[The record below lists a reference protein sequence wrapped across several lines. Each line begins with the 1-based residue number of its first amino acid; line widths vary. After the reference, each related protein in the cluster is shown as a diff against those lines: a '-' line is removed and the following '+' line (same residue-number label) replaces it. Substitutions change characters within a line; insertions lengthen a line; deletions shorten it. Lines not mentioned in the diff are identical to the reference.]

1 MQHHGGGACPG
12 SAWGALQKK
21 TLKAGEQNRPDVRQK
36 RKAWGR
42 RIKTVDQRRL
52 IFIDE
57 SWGKTNM
64 TRLYGRAFGGQRIYD
79 AVPHGHWCTTTMV
92 SAIGLNGPKAPFV
105 LGGAMD
111 ADAFRI
117 YVERVLVPELQAGD
131 IVVMDNLSSHKDAQ
145 ARQIIKGAGVVVWD
159 LPPYSPDFNPIEQM
173 WSKVKAFLREAK
185 ARTEQALIQAIAEAL
200 TTITQDDCAGW
211 FRHSGYLDG
220 KT

>member
-1 MQHHGGGACPG
+1 MLSGRFL
-12 SAWGALQKK
+12 SAGH
-21 TLKAGEQNRPDVRQK
+21 PFDH
-36 RKAWGR
+36 
-42 RIKTVDQRRL
+42 RRL
-52 IFIDE
+52 LFIDE
-57 SWGKTNM
+57 SGAKTNM
-64 TRLYGRAFGGQRIYD
+64 TRLYGRAFDGRRVCD

-117 YVERVLVPELQAGD
+117 YVERVLAPELQPGD

-145 ARQIIKGAGVVVWD
+145 ARQIIQGAGAVVWD

-185 ARTEQALIQAIAEAL
+185 ARTEQGLIRAIGKAF
-200 TTITQDDCAGW
+200 TTIIQDDCVGW
-211 FRHSGYLDG
+211 FKHAGYLDG